1 MLNVLDLINTNYG
14 TFEVCYMYLKL
25 LLTSY
30 LLDLALS
37 TFTNKMKKKQEI
49 PHCPNNS
56 KTNRKIVE

>member
-1 MLNVLDLINTNYG
+1 MLNTNYG

-37 TFTNKMKKKQEI
+37 TFTNKTV
-49 PHCPNNS
+49 
-56 KTNRKIVE
+56 TNKLPSRPSAKYIY

>member
-1 MLNVLDLINTNYG
+1 MLNTNYG

-37 TFTNKMKKKQEI
+37 TFTNKTVT
-49 PHCPNNS
+49 S
-56 KTNRKIVE
+56 KLPSRPSTKYIY

>member
-37 TFTNKMKKKQEI
+37 TFTNKMKKKAR
-49 PHCPNNS
+49 NTTLS
-56 KTNRKIVE
+56 

>member
-1 MLNVLDLINTNYG
+1 MLNVLDLISTNYG

-37 TFTNKMKKKQEI
+37 TFTNKTV
-49 PHCPNNS
+49 
-56 KTNRKIVE
+56 TNKLPSRPSAKYIY